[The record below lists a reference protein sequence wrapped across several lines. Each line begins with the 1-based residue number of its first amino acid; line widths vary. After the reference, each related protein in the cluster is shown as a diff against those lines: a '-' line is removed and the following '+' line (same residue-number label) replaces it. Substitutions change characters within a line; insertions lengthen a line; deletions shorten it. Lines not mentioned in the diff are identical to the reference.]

1 MPSFLQ
7 LHLQLELKVSAFPFA
22 GCLAFGHTH
31 YEIYT
36 GDALFA
42 WVCLLIGDA
51 AMKEKYKVALTPQQ
65 QQKNQQKN
73 LLTQMFLFPAEITQ
87 ASQV

>member
-7 LHLQLELKVSAFPFA
+7 LHLQLELKASAFPFV

-36 GDALFA
+36 GDTLFA
-42 WVCLLIGDA
+42 WVCVLIGED

-65 QQKNQQKN
+65 QKKHKK
-73 LLTQMFLFPAEITQ
+73 TFSHKCFY
-87 ASQV
+87 SQLK